1 MGSFGGSAGTG
12 YTGGPGGPGRI
23 KSTNRTGTGGI
34 ENWDR

>member
-1 MGSFGGSAGTG
+1 MGIFGGSAGTG
-12 YTGGPGGPGRI
+12 YTGGPGRI